1 MIDYIENLSSNYKK
15 EKTKEIDIIIE
26 GGALNGYYAYG
37 VLKLVDKLEEI
48 EYFKV
53 DRISGVSIGALLG
66 YLYLT
71 NNLNVFNEM
80 YGKLKKYYV
89 LNNNL
94 KMFIDYLTEI
104 IDELPD
110 EKFKEIKE
118 NKLYI
123 TFFNANEKKQIIKSN
138 YENKEDLKKSLLKS
152 MHIPYLLNG
161 EDYYKENEVCYM
173 DGLYPYLFKDRINDK
188 KILYL
193 KLINMFSF
201 SDFKNT
207 ISSKKE
213 INMEKRI
220 MEGSLDAHN
229 FFLFNKKS
237 KICSYLNNWS
247 RNDFIYF
254 RIKEMLIILIIFIIN
269 IITSLI
275 KLINPFLREFDFF
288 NKFMYIGENLYN
300 DIMIYYNS

>member
-15 EKTKEIDIIIE
+15 EKTKHIDIIIE

-37 VLKLVDKLEEI
+37 VLKLVEKLEKI

-71 NNLNVFNEM
+71 ENLNIFNEM
-80 YGKLKKYYV
+80 YKSLKKYYV

-94 KMFIDYLTEI
+94 KIFVDKLNDI
-104 IDELPD
+104 IDKLSD
-110 EKFKEIKE
+110 EKFNEIKE
-118 NKLYI
+118 NKLFI
-123 TFFNANEKKQIIKSN
+123 TFFNADNKTQIIKSN
-138 YENKEDLKKSLLKS
+138 YEDKEDLKKSLLKS
-152 MHIPYLLNG
+152 MHIPYLMNG
-161 EDYYKENEVCYM
+161 EDYYKEDDVCYM

-193 KLINMFSF
+193 KLINIFSF
-201 SDFKNT
+201 SDFKT
-207 ISSKKE
+207 TLFSKKE
-213 INMEKRI
+213 NNMEKRI
-220 MEGSLDAHN
+220 MEGALEAHN

-237 KICSYLNNWS
+237 RICSYLNNWK

-269 IITSLI
+269 IITSLVKFI
-275 KLINPFLREFDFF
+275 HPFLKEFDFF
-288 NKFMYIGENLYN
+288 NKFMYISENLYN
-300 DIMIYYNS
+300 DLMIYYNN

>member
-1 MIDYIENLSSNYKK
+1 MH
-15 EKTKEIDIIIE
+15 
-26 GGALNGYYAYG
+26 G
-37 VLKLVDKLEEI
+37 VLKLLEKLEEI

-71 NNLNVFNEM
+71 NNLNIFNEM
-80 YGKLKKYYV
+80 YGELKKYYT

-94 KMFIDYLTEI
+94 NMFIESLSKI
-104 IDELPD
+104 IDELSD

-123 TFFNANEKKQIIKSN
+123 TFFNADNKTQIIKSI
-138 YENKEDLKKSLLKS
+138 YYDKEDLKKSLLKS
-152 MHIPYLLNG
+152 MHVPYLING
-161 EDYYKENEVCYM
+161 EDYYKEDDVCYM
-173 DGLYPYLFKDRINDK
+173 DGLYPYLFKERNNDK

-193 KLINMFSF
+193 KLINIFSF

-207 ISSKKE
+207 ICSKKE
-213 INMEKRI
+213 VNMEKRI
-220 MEGSLDAHN
+220 MEGALEGHN

-269 IITSLI
+269 IITSFVKI
-275 KLINPFLREFDFF
+275 IHPFLKEFNFF
-288 NKFMYIGENLYN
+288 NKFMYIAENLYS
-300 DIMIYYNS
+300 DLMIHYSN

>member
-71 NNLNVFNEM
+71 KNLSIFNDM
-80 YGKLKKYYV
+80 YSSLKKYYV

-94 KMFIDYLTEI
+94 KIFTEYLSKI
-104 IDELPD
+104 IDELSD

-123 TFFNANEKKQIIKSN
+123 TFFNTDEKKQIIKSS
-138 YENKEDLKKSLLKS
+138 YEDKDDLKRSLLKS
-152 MHIPYLLNG
+152 MHIPFLING
-161 EDYYKENEVCYM
+161 EDYYKEDNICYM

-207 ISSKKE
+207 ICSKKE
-213 INMEKRI
+213 VNMEKRI

-237 KICSYLNNWS
+237 KICSYLNDWT

-269 IITSLI
+269 IIISFTKI
-275 KLINPFLREFDFF
+275 IHPFLKEFSFF
-288 NKFMYIGENLYN
+288 NKFMYISENLYS
-300 DIMIYYNS
+300 DLMIHYNN

>member
-71 NNLNVFNEM
+71 KNLSIFNDM
-80 YGKLKKYYV
+80 YSSLKKYYV

-94 KMFIDYLTEI
+94 KIFTEYLSKI
-104 IDELPD
+104 IDELSD

-123 TFFNANEKKQIIKSN
+123 TFFNTDEKKQIIKSS
-138 YENKEDLKKSLLKS
+138 YKDKDDLKRSLLKS
-152 MHIPYLLNG
+152 MHIPFLING
-161 EDYYKENEVCYM
+161 EDYYKEDNICYM

-207 ISSKKE
+207 ICSKKE
-213 INMEKRI
+213 VNMEKRI

-237 KICSYLNNWS
+237 KICSYLNDWT

-269 IITSLI
+269 IIISLTKI
-275 KLINPFLREFDFF
+275 IHPFLKEFNFF
-288 NKFMYIGENLYN
+288 NKFMYISENLYS
-300 DIMIYYNS
+300 DLMIHYNN